1 MCLSIPAK
9 VLSVEGEEALVSVNG
24 VRMHVSIML
33 LDKVHP
39 GDYLLVHAGFGIE
52 IIERKEAEKTLEVI
66 RHIKGH

>member
-1 MCLSIPAK
+1 M
-9 VLSVEGEEALVSVNG
+9 SVNG